1 MLTRSLKTF
10 LTVAR
15 TGNLTRAAEEVH
27 LAQSSVSDQI
37 LALEANFGVAL
48 FTRSKH
54 GLDLTPAGR
63 VLQPY
68 VEQLVL
74 LADEA
79 RVAVEAVAA
88 GGGRAITLGALETI
102 AATRLPQ
109 WLSAFRCS
117 HPHIALTVKV
127 AGSGDLLR
135 QVIDGGIDVAFRFD
149 PPELDHRLVQ
159 RSIGTVPLVLI
170 APPEQGQMLSAGPAA
185 LAGARFIVTEQGCA
199 YRRLFEAA
207 FDEAGVP
214 PPPTTEVGSV
224 AAIARLVA
232 HGEGLGL
239 VPRLAVEDALERGEV
254 IAAPW
259 PGRPAVL
266 AMIWRRRRVQP
277 EGLTAFLAASAAFEP
292 IRSAGAR
299 PPHAAL
305 CRS

>member
-10 LTVAR
+10 LIVAR
-15 TGNLTRAAEEVH
+15 TRNLTRAAEEVN

-48 FTRSKH
+48 FTRSKQ

-79 RVAVEAVAA
+79 RVAVDAVAA
-88 GGGRAITLGALETI
+88 GDGGAITIGALETI
-102 AATRLPQ
+102 AATKLPH
-109 WLSAFRCS
+109 WLSAFRRS
-117 HPHIALTVKV
+117 HPPVALRVKV

-135 QVIDGGIDVAFRFD
+135 QVIDGEIDVAFRFE
-149 PPELDHRLVQ
+149 PPEPDRRLVQ
-159 RSIGTVPLVLI
+159 RAIATVPLVLI
-170 APPEQGQMLSAGPAA
+170 APPEQGQVLGAEPAA
-185 LAGARFIVTEQGCA
+185 LAGARFIVTESGCA

-207 FDEAGVP
+207 FGDAGVP
-214 PPPTTEVGSV
+214 LPPTTEVGSV

-232 HGEGLGL
+232 NGEGLAL
-239 VPRLAVEDALERGEV
+239 VPRLAVEDALERGEI

-277 EGLTAFLAASAAFEP
+277 AALTAFLAASAAFEP
-292 IRSAGAR
+292 IRPAGAR